1 MALNLDLSDLR
12 LKGRAVKA
20 VGTALV
26 RELQEEDLE
35 KLQIE
40 KGIKPPPLERISQR
54 HKQLARAKAAGM
66 TNSEAA
72 ALTGYSKSRISILMG
87 DDAFI
92 ELVHGLSKLVDEEF
106 VDVHGLLADLSVD
119 ALHELHDR
127 LADDAEQ
134 FSNTMLLELVTKTV
148 DRTGHGPSST
158 STNINVGVNMADRL
172 QAARERVN
180 RFKEPEVI
188 NGEVKDVTETK

>member
-1 MALNLDLSDLR
+1 MALELDVSELR
-12 LKGRAVKA
+12 TKGRAKKNIS
-20 VGTALV
+20 TALV
-26 RELQEEDLE
+26 RELNGDDLE
-35 KLQIE
+35 KLNIE

-54 HKQLARAKAAGM
+54 HKQAARALAAGL
-66 TNSEAA
+66 TPSEVA
-72 ALTGYSKSRISILMG
+72 ALTGYSGSRISILQA
-87 DDAFI
+87 DDAFV
-92 ELVHGLSKLVDEEF
+92 ELVQGYQKMVDEEF
-106 VDVHGLLADLSVD
+106 VDVHELLADLSID

-127 LADDAEQ
+127 LADDPVQ

-180 RFKEPEVI
+180 QHREPKVI
-188 NGEVKDVTETK
+188 NGSAKDVTAKR